1 MAEKGMRS
9 MARWRNSKGA
19 SPLLVLIAVV
29 LLGAFFY
36 WLNLQAQAIEENVEA
51 TTEEEESGE
60 MADLVPAQL
69 VEAPESLVGETGV
82 IRNVGVSE
90 SLGRGVVTIDLDG
103 TNMYPVLLGPD
114 IIARGTTLRGGD
126 RITVYGRVYPL
137 NDSIRGAWTEGQRT
151 AVDPAN
157 ADAIPSTTSFVLADS
172 ITFN

>member
-1 MAEKGMRS
+1 
-9 MARWRNSKGA
+9 MARWKNSRGV
-19 SPLLVLIAVV
+19 SPLLVLVALV
-29 LLGAFFY
+29 LTGAFFY
-36 WLNLQAQAIEENVEA
+36 WLNLQAQAVEENVEP

-69 VEAPESLVGETGV
+69 VEDPESLIGETGV
-82 IRNVGVSE
+82 IRNVGVAE
-90 SLGRGVVTIDLDG
+90 SLGRGVFTVDLDG

-114 IIARGTTLRGGD
+114 IIARGTTPGGGD
-126 RITVYGRVYPL
+126 QVTVYGRVYSL
-137 NDSIRGAWTEGQRT
+137 NDSIRSVWTEGERT

>member
-1 MAEKGMRS
+1 MRF

-19 SPLLVLIAVV
+19 SPLLVLIALV
-29 LLGAFFY
+29 LIGAFFY
-36 WLNLQAQAIEENVEA
+36 WLNLQAQAVEEEVQA
-51 TTEEEESGE
+51 TTGNEESGE

-69 VEAPESLVGETGV
+69 VEAPESLIGEAGV

-103 TNMYPVLLGPD
+103 TNVYPVLLGPD
-114 IIARGTTLRGGD
+114 IIARGTTPGGGD
-126 RITVYGRVYPL
+126 RVTVYGRVYPL
-137 NDSIRGAWTEGQRT
+137 NDSIRGAWTEGDRT

-157 ADAIPSTTSFVLADS
+157 ADAIPSTSSFVLADS